1 MKFDYDELK
10 PVKPD
15 SFYTCYYGI
24 AKTKEV
30 IAKYE
35 ECVCDEIAAL
45 KQQIAERDAKIYA
58 YESIIANSNFK
69 MAIVKKKKEEK

>member
-1 MKFDYDELK
+1 MKFDYSELRSA
-10 PVKPD
+10 VTREGYNNY
-15 SFYTCYYGI
+15 YTMG
-24 AKTKEV
+24 KTRE
-30 IAKYE
+30 IISKYE

-69 MAIVKKKKEEK
+69 MAIVKKKGEEK

>member
-10 PVKPD
+10 SAVTREGYN
-15 SFYTCYYGI
+15 SYYRMGEI
-24 AKTKEV
+24 RE
-30 IAKYE
+30 IISKYE
-35 ECVCDEIAAL
+35 ERVCDEIATL

-69 MAIVKKKKEEK
+69 MAIVKKKGDEK